1 MTGNETGR
9 DATTRE
15 SSDAAGTRTGFVPNL
30 REQVSDRVSL
40 AARITLLTTVAVG
53 LTIAAVGVTIFLTVR
68 TEINHSLDTSLAK
81 RAHAVAGAP
90 EAADQLRSGTVPA
103 ALLASDI
110 LIGLIAPENTWAV
123 PELLP
128 YIGAPE
134 RAVAGGVDPESIRT
148 VDIDGTPYRIVA
160 VQSGRHE
167 AVVVAQSMQSSSRTL
182 DRLEIAL
189 SVVGAA
195 GVIVAGIAGWLVA
208 TNSLR
213 PVRRLTRAAE
223 RVARTEQHTHIE
235 VTGNDELA
243 RLTIAFNS
251 MLTSLDASKERQRQ
265 LVADAG
271 HELRTPL
278 TSLRTNIELLSQAE
292 TKGGLSPRARGELMA
307 DVRAQI
313 GELTTLVGDL
323 VELARETS
331 PTHAPERT
339 DLGEVLMNC
348 VQRVRLRAA
357 DVSIDLTLT
366 PWLVVGEPSLLERAV
381 TNLLDNAVKYS
392 PVGSSVTV
400 RLTDGVLTVTDQ
412 GSGIDAED
420 LPHVFDRFY
429 RATDARTLPGS
440 GLGLAIVR
448 RAAERHGGQVTAA
461 STAGAGATFT
471 MRIPGHPP
479 QLLPDAD
486 DE

>member
-81 RAHAVAGAP
+81 RAHAVAEAP
-90 EAADQLRSGTVPA
+90 EAADQMRSGTVPA

-189 SVVGAA
+189 WVVGAA

-223 RVARTEQHTHIE
+223 RVARTEQLTPIE
-235 VTGNDELA
+235 VTGDDELA

-278 TSLRTNIELLSQAE
+278 TSLRTKIELLSQAE

-348 VQRVRLRAA
+348 VQRVRLRAPGIEFNVDSA
-357 DVSIDLTLT
+357 
-366 PWLVVGEPSLLERAV
+366 PWIVVGDTQLLERAV
-381 TNLLDNAVKYS
+381 TNLLDNAAKWS
-392 PVGSSVTV
+392 PPLGTVEV
-400 RLTDGVLTVTDQ
+400 RLHDGALTVADN
-412 GSGIDAED
+412 GPGINEDD
-420 LPHVFDRFY
+420 LPHVFERFY
-429 RATDARTLPGS
+429 RSREARMLPGS
-440 GLGLAIVR
+440 GLGLAIVAE
-448 RAAERHGGQVTAA
+448 AADRHGGTVTARRA
-461 STAGAGATFT
+461 PSGGAVMTLT
-471 MRIPGHPP
+471 IPGEAPAA
-479 QLLPDAD
+479 Q
-486 DE
+486 